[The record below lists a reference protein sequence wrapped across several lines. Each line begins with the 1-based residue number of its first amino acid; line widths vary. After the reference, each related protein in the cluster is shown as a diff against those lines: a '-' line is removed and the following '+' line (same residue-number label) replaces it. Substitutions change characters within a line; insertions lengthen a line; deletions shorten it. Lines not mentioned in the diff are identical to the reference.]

1 MLGSYQPFLLTIT
14 VTIESLSTEKGG
26 VKNVC
31 NLYL

>member
-1 MLGSYQPFLLTIT
+1 MLGSYQPFLLTFT
-14 VTIESLSTEKGG
+14 VAIESLSAEKGG